1 MRKHDLEAGH
11 LLLQLPLGQLGLG
24 VLFLGVGLLRLF
36 FLRCI
41 LLGMVLLLLLLSL
54 LFNSF
59 FLLLSFPFFNWLLI
73 LLRWSFAIIAL
84 LLGYFLDLGPLSGFH
99 QLYQVIDRPVFIV
112 PIEQTLFLDLHK
124 ILNYFVEIFPHY
136 LYEIVDL
143 IRYHI
148 LVFPD
153 CPLVLCMEDEDEV
166 VGVVLLDE
174 VVVDVGRP

>member
-11 LLLQLPLGQLGLG
+11 LLLQLLLGQLGLG

-41 LLGMVLLLLLLSL
+41 LLGMVLLLLLSL

-73 LLRWSFAIIAL
+73 WLRWSFAIIAL

-99 QLYQVIDRPVFIV
+99 QLNQVVDRPVFIV
-112 PIEQTLFLDLHK
+112 PIE
-124 ILNYFVEIFPHY
+124 
-136 LYEIVDL
+136 
-143 IRYHI
+143 
-148 LVFPD
+148 
-153 CPLVLCMEDEDEV
+153 
-166 VGVVLLDE
+166 
-174 VVVDVGRP
+174 